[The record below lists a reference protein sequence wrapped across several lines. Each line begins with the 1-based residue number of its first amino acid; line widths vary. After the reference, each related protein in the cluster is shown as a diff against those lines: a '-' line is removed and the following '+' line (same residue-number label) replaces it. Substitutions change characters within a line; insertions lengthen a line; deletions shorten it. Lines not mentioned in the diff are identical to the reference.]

1 MPGTKTI
8 VLDSSPQSQQQLT
21 EMLSPPATFIYFI
34 VLGTGATP
42 DGAAELGDLYA
53 GGEFHDTHRRVLR
66 LPEPAAHMP
75 VLTALSRVTGVP
87 AVDSPGVVAFTT
99 SGMCKVAKVLTANSL
114 GDGDIVMAYI
124 AAEGA

>member
-1 MPGTKTI
+1 LPGTKTI
-8 VLDSSPQSQQQLT
+8 VLDSSPQSQQQRAAL
-21 EMLSPPATFIYFI
+21 LHPPATHIYFI

-53 GGEFHDTHRRVLR
+53 GGDSHDTHRRVLR
-66 LPEPAAHMP
+66 LPDPAVHMP
-75 VLTALSRVTGVP
+75 VLTALTRVDGEP
-87 AVDSPGVVAFTT
+87 AVDSQGVVAFTT
-99 SGMCKVAKVLTANSL
+99 SGMCIVAKVLTADFL